1 MFDSRQLGCVICSN
15 HIDYNLMILIFKG
28 DVLINF
34 DSPCPHC
41 DDPLPLCVGTSL
53 MDAPLGTVGHCSSRF
68 KRAVSISCRPC
79 VDVHKGRGLAHVDR
93 GGQKPDFF
101 VDVLNGWPLSMDVIL
116 CKCRILP

>member
-1 MFDSRQLGCVICSN
+1 MSLLTLTPPVPIAMTPS
-15 HIDYNLMILIFKG
+15 
-28 DVLINF
+28 
-34 DSPCPHC
+34 
-41 DDPLPLCVGTSL
+41 PLCVGTSL
-53 MDAPLGTVGHCSSRF
+53 MDAPLGTVGHCTSRF

-116 CKCRILP
+116 CKCRILL